1 MRFVILFLLISLSLT
16 QYQIYIKNIYPYNID
31 ENGCSDNDIILFFNI
46 ICGQSIPENL
56 KKENVFEINIQSEN
70 FNDNEKI
77 IFNCDLF
84 GPTNSED
91 AFIKCNLKEKIVK
104 NFEKPFY
111 FKKIDLEKSFIIN
124 YENETLNF
132 TLGIMEQPY
141 KIGIIKQCENNPNKK
156 YIKFNFIY
164 SNPYDIISITM
175 ALDDRYLYPTLVSMT
190 SILETRNK
198 TTKYDF
204 YIMHPH
210 AFQLS
215 NKKKLLSFNEKYKY
229 STTVN
234 LIDMQTRFI
243 KAKKDRHIKTPAY
256 YRLSLSTL
264 LPFIDRIIWLDGD
277 TITFKDL
284 KEMYDLDMD
293 NLNYRGFLDI
303 PNQLDHIT
311 KENDHNICSGV
322 LLINLKNLRK
332 ENMVDKYERFI
343 EKYNKKLRKH
353 DQTVINCISFDK
365 IGVLEAKYGIFNY
378 RNKKILRRKQ
388 RILGSRSKYQYSWK
402 EILEA
407 YENPTILHCVK
418 KVWKKL
424 RHYKSGVW
432 WDFAMKCDY
441 FEEIC
446 KKYPGPCKTILKKHK
461 IKNKE
466 LMNEVI
472 KRRKIEIEEENKI
485 IMEKQSKKK
494 GKKKKLNK
502 TINDEEKKKKKK
514 KGKKKK
520 RKGKKNK
527 NKTNDDDEIYGILN
541 PKPIKN

>member
-1 MRFVILFLLISLSLT
+1 MKFVILSLLISLSLT
-16 QYQIYIKNIYPYNID
+16 QYQIYIKNIYTQNID
-31 ENGCSDNDIILFFNI
+31 EYGCSDNDITLYFNI
-46 ICGQSIPENL
+46 ISGQSIPENL
-56 KKENVFEINIQSEN
+56 KEENVFDINIQSEN
-70 FNDNEKI
+70 LNEIEKI

-91 AFIKCNLKEKIVK
+91 AFIKCNLKDKIPK
-104 NFEKPFY
+104 YYKSDFY
-111 FKKIDLEKSFIIN
+111 FKKIDFDKSFSIN
-124 YENETLNF
+124 YENELLNF
-132 TLGIMEQPY
+132 TLDIMEQPNI
-141 KIGIIKQCENNPNKK
+141 IGQIKQCKNNPNKK
-156 YIKFNFIY
+156 FIKFNFIY
-164 SNPYDIISITM
+164 SNPYNIIAITM

-204 YIMHPH
+204 YIMHPGN
-210 AFQLS
+210 FELS
-215 NKKKLLSFNEKYKY
+215 NKEKLLSFNKKYKY

-234 LIDMQTRFI
+234 LIDMQKKFK

-365 IGVLEAKYGIFNY
+365 IGILEPKYGIFNY
-378 RNKKILRRKQ
+378 RNKKILRKKQ
-388 RILGSRSKYQYSWK
+388 KILGSRSKYQYSWK
-402 EILEA
+402 EILDA

-424 RHYKSGVW
+424 KHYKSGVW
-432 WDFAMKCDY
+432 WNFAMKCDY

-446 KKYPGPCKTILKKHK
+446 KKYPGPCRTILKKNK
-461 IKNKE
+461 IKNQE
-466 LMNEVI
+466 LMNEII

-494 GKKKKLNK
+494 GKKK
-502 TINDEEKKKKKK
+502 
-514 KGKKKK
+514 
-520 RKGKKNK
+520 
-527 NKTNDDDEIYGILN
+527 
-541 PKPIKN
+541 IK